1 MAYTSTSK
9 YLAILPYVL
18 LEYRYT
24 TLPELEEYPVNF
36 GTTTAGFEKIQNGY
50 YGTYQILNKVVDV
63 DLTGNTRNRSVVQT
77 GDSTF
82 VDLSTN
88 YLVDYLDYD
97 NRLTDTSNI
106 EILFP
111 SNILVQ
117 YDTIRFHF
125 LSGYNFPDTDGVMFQ
140 IKYKDNS
147 GVKNTFA
154 QILIK
159 KSDTD
164 YIVLN
169 PAPIYNNGGIYDKYV
184 EIKIPALSN
193 MAAEFAAQDGSPSQA
208 YTLAALTSTNGSG
221 YSSGIPFNISSWE
234 ITSTSTVNGYYTYV
248 CRMYNTAVFNPF
260 DEYSYLAANL
270 VENTESNY
278 WEYYPTWQGEF
289 IDQLIYTENS
299 LGNFYYLVNEIIV
312 REQVGLRFLETSRF
326 QTIQENDFNKP
337 KVFRPIVMNSK
348 ATSFMIDYNIRLVN
362 KVTNTS
368 ILRSSSVTSYNV
380 DLYGAGLNKIQLRN
394 EPYPLKVYNKV
405 VESSKIT
412 SAYSINVNPVN
423 NIITK
428 YVPAFFESENITI
441 AQQDVTITNIGSTGQ
456 TSSMDSTLAYG
467 QGRLKI
473 VVDPFD
479 NYYKFR
485 IFNSSTGAENTVLD
499 LGNNSTYYLVFN
511 GGSGNQIKIKNITD
525 STFQNPSKGEI
536 AFRVVEADSKT
547 IQNYT
552 SRDFHITSVSPNGIE
567 TSLYYGT
574 WILPSERYTKYS
586 YSTSSGTS
594 GVEGTS
600 AVGSSGISGTSGTS
614 GTNNSVYN
622 TTNENVKVSS
632 IKNLFDPAKDSI
644 IKNISPSNLSNTIT
658 SSTPALA
665 SNTTTVVNIDMV
677 ALANSI
683 SGDEAL
689 NKSYKD
695 ITDYYTIPGRPG
707 YNTYKGITKNIF
719 LDAVRKVHPDVNG
732 VASPEYTNYANY
744 LGVGTKTSIPPVN
757 RVITNK
763 NMGQ

>member
-24 TLPELEEYPVNF
+24 ISPTPEEYPVNF
-36 GTTTAGFEKIQNGY
+36 GSTTAGFEKIFNSY
-50 YGTYQILNKVVDV
+50 YGTHQILNKVVDV
-63 DLTGNTRNRSVVQT
+63 DLTGNTRNRSVIQT

-97 NRLTDTSNI
+97 NKLTDTSNI
-106 EILFP
+106 PIFFP
-111 SNILVQ
+111 VNIEVQ

-125 LSGYNFPDTDGVMFQ
+125 LSGYNFPDSDGVMFQ

-147 GVKNTFA
+147 GIKNTFA

-164 YIVLN
+164 YTILN
-169 PAPIYNNGGIYDKYV
+169 PTPIYNNGGIYDKYV
-184 EIKIPALSN
+184 ELKIPALSN
-193 MAAEFAAQDGSPSQA
+193 MAAEFIAQMGSPSQA

-234 ITSTSTVNGYYTYV
+234 ITSSTKVNGYNTYV

-260 DEYSYLAANL
+260 DEYSYLSASL
-270 VENTESNY
+270 IENTDNNI

-289 IDQLIYTENS
+289 IDQFIYTENS
-299 LGNFYYLVNEIIV
+299 IGNFYYIVNEIIV
-312 REQVGLRFLETSRF
+312 REQLGFRFLETSRF
-326 QTIQENDFNKP
+326 QTIQNNDFSKVG
-337 KVFRPIVMNSK
+337 VFRPIVMNSK
-348 ATSFMIDYNIRLVN
+348 ATSFMIDYNVRLVN
-362 KVTNTS
+362 RVTNTS
-368 ILRSSSVTSYNV
+368 ILRTTSVTSYNV

-412 SAYSINVNPVN
+412 SAYTINVNPVN

-428 YVPAFFESENITI
+428 YVPAFFEAENITI

-456 TSSMDSTLAYG
+456 TSAMDSTIAYG
-467 QGRLKI
+467 QGNLKI

-485 IFNSSTGAENTVLD
+485 IFNSNTGAENTVLD

-511 GGSGNQIKIKNITD
+511 GGGGNQIKVKNITD

-547 IQNYT
+547 VQSYS

-574 WILPSERYTKYS
+574 WILPSERFSKSSSSGVAGTTGT
-586 YSTSSGTS
+586 STSGSAGTA
-594 GVEGTS
+594 GTS
-600 AVGSSGISGTSGTS
+600 AV
-614 GTNNSVYN
+614 NNSSYT
-622 TTNENVKVSS
+622 TTNENVRVNSLS
-632 IKNLFDPAKDSI
+632 NLFDPGKDSI
-644 IKNISPSNLSNTIT
+644 IANISPINLSNTVT
-658 SSTPALA
+658 SSAVSSSANLNPV
-665 SNTTTVVNIDMV
+665 STTIVSIDMV

-689 NKSYKD
+689 GKSYKD
-695 ITDYYTIPGRPG
+695 ITDYYTTPGRPG

-732 VASPEYTNYANY
+732 VASTEYTNYSNY
-744 LGVGTKTSIPPVN
+744 LGVGTRTSIPISS
-757 RVITNK
+757 RIITNR
-763 NMGQ
+763 NTGL